1 MGDLFWFQFVGP
13 LKALS
18 FHKAAGFQSEGL
30 ATPRA
35 QPSTE
40 KIGAEPRLAGPAFPC
55 SQSKV
60 ALSQIQSSLPPNLFP
75 RLPPAPGVQPK
86 HLPEACTPF
95 KWYPDCA
102 PTSSLDILPCVLSTS
117 IHPDVFFLQTQ
128 QDLSLSLSGPLTSY
142 SAASANSF
150 PVLTS
155 NSQVEGYS
163 FPSSPQCPTAAF
175 VSWVKVLGSE
185 DRTFPLNSR
194 FAHKT
199 EWEHKA
205 FWPCAR
211 SLCTLGA
218 SSVFAECVK
227 EQSVTLFPLLFTYT

>member
-1 MGDLFWFQFVGP
+1 M
-13 LKALS
+13 
-18 FHKAAGFQSEGL
+18 

-40 KIGAEPRLAGPAFPC
+40 KIGTEPRLAGPAFPC

-60 ALSQIQSSLPPNLFP
+60 PLSQIQSLLPPNLFP
-75 RLPPAPGVQPK
+75 RFPPAPGVQPK

-117 IHPDVFFLQTQ
+117 ILMFSFSKHSRI
-128 QDLSLSLSGPLTSY
+128 SLSLSGPLTSY

-155 NSQVEGYS
+155 NSLVERSS
-163 FPSSPQCPTAAF
+163 FPSSPQCPIAAF

-185 DRTFPLNSR
+185 DRTFLLNSR

-205 FWPCAR
+205 C
-211 SLCTLGA
+211 
-218 SSVFAECVK
+218 
-227 EQSVTLFPLLFTYT
+227 

>member
-1 MGDLFWFQFVGP
+1 MHSFQVVPWLRPNFLSRHPP
-13 LKALS
+13 L
-18 FHKAAGFQSEGL
+18 
-30 ATPRA
+30 RA
-35 QPSTE
+35 QHLHPSWCFLSPNT
-40 KIGAEPRLAGPAFPC
+40 AG
-55 SQSKV
+55 S
-60 ALSQIQSSLPPNLFP
+60 
-75 RLPPAPGVQPK
+75 
-86 HLPEACTPF
+86 
-95 KWYPDCA
+95 
-102 PTSSLDILPCVLSTS
+102 
-117 IHPDVFFLQTQ
+117 
-128 QDLSLSLSGPLTSY
+128 LSLSLSGPLTSY

-155 NSQVEGYS
+155 NSQVEGSS

-185 DRTFPLNSR
+185 DRTFLLNSR